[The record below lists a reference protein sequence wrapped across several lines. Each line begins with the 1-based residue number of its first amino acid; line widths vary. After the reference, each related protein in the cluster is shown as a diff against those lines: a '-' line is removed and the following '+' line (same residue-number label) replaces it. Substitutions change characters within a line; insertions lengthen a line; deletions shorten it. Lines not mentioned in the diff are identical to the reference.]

1 MDDTYFPPK
10 GIWASFSFNASLSL
24 FFRLIIFLAKRYTPK
39 THKATH
45 RIIKALFI
53 QTNVA
58 NPQNHN
64 AQIISQILP
73 TNSCNQDIT
82 PLSFG
87 LVYQVTSAE
96 VTGDNKAIIRE
107 IRKLKITIAINQL

>member
-1 MDDTYFPPK
+1 MSDLLFPLQC
-10 GIWASFSFNASLSL
+10 GRAFTFLN
-24 FFRLIIFLAKRYTPK
+24 FFFKVFLK
-39 THKATH
+39 
-45 RIIKALFI
+45 
-53 QTNVA
+53 
-58 NPQNHN
+58 NHN

>member
-1 MDDTYFPPK
+1 MDDAYFPHK
-10 GIWASFSFNASLSL
+10 GICAIFSFNASLSL
-24 FFRLIIFLAKRYTPK
+24 FFLLIIFLAKRYTHK
-39 THKATH
+39 THNATH
-45 RIIKALFI
+45 RITKALFI

-58 NPQNHN
+58 NPQNHK

-73 TNSCNQDIT
+73 TNSCNPDIT
-82 PLSFG
+82 PLSSG